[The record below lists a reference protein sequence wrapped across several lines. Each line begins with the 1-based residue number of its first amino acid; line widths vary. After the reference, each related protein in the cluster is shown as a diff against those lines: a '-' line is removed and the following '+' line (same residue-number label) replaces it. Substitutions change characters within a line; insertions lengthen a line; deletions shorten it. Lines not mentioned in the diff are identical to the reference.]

1 MRADPKLTT
10 GFNRLWIRFFLLA
23 VYATMYVRDHRRPV
37 MHAAMGLEPRGYDYQ
52 VFDITSAISKQ
63 IFPFTLDTDHAEFRR
78 LLEKLRLVM
87 EDIETA
93 KQRGG
98 LSGLISRVSGS
109 VQAGV
114 LFIRLYMR
122 PVIHHDVPHDVRLAP
137 SW

>member
-1 MRADPKLTT
+1 
-10 GFNRLWIRFFLLA
+10 
-23 VYATMYVRDHRRPV
+23 
-37 MHAAMGLEPRGYDYQ
+37 
-52 VFDITSAISKQ
+52 
-63 IFPFTLDTDHAEFRR
+63 
-78 LLEKLRLVM
+78 M

-98 LSGLISRVSGS
+98 VSGLISRLSGS

-114 LFIRLYMR
+114 LFVRLYMR